1 METEATPVKDRNFD
15 PVDHHHTTNPHTG
28 VAFKSMLALPIL
40 VVIVGGIVVAV
51 SALASAGY
59 MQPQWAAVLGV
70 VAVAIGILGAAM
82 AIVERRR
89 VRRGEARWTGEQ
101 EQLPPS

>member
-1 METEATPVKDRNFD
+1 MKDRHFD
-15 PVDHHHTTNPHTG
+15 PVEHHHTTNPHTG

-40 VVIVGGIVVAV
+40 VVIVGGVVVAV

-70 VAVAIGILGAAM
+70 VAVAFGILGAAM
-82 AIVERRR
+82 AVVERRR
-89 VRRGEARWTGEQ
+89 VRRGETRWIGEQ
-101 EQLPPS
+101 EQHPPS